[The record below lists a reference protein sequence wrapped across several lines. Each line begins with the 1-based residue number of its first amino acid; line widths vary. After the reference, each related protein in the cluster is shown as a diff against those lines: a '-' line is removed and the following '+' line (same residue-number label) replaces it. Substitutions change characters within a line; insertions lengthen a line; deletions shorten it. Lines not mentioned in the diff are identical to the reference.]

1 MPLAPLN
8 IPPGVV
14 RPATPLQAKGRYW
27 DANLIRWRA
36 GKLLPVGGWQRIT
49 DAPLD
54 STVRAMFP
62 WTDTNGLAHLAIGCE
77 DDLYVLAGATYTNIT
92 PSGYTGP
99 GTNTVGGY
107 GAYNYGAL
115 LYGDDTDVTYPR
127 PVSNI
132 EYPAFAWSFDN
143 WGEDLLAVS
152 TSDGRLLHW
161 NTEEVIAAE
170 VGVSPIVNIV
180 RSANVATVTTVDHHG
195 FIAGDSV
202 VIAGNSVGSF
212 NGTHTVVAAATDTT
226 FTFSSPGTNTT
237 GTGGTASSVVPCP
250 VSNRAVIVTP
260 ERHVVLLGAGGNPR
274 RVAWSSRED
283 YTDWNFAS
291 TTNTAGFLDLDTQD
305 KLIMCAPVREG
316 TLIWTDTEA
325 WLMRFIGLPYIY
337 SIERIGFGC
346 GLMAPRAFATSAGR
360 CIWMGQESIW
370 IYDGGV
376 VRPLPCDVGSY
387 VFENIDA
394 ASGPIFAHGADN
406 GIFPEAWFWFPSQGS
421 DVPDL
426 SVFYNYSEGWWGIGN
441 TMTRTAAVGAG
452 VFDYPIAADEN
463 NDLYDHE
470 NGWTAA
476 GTPIEEDRYGET
488 GSLNIQNGNVVSFLR
503 QAITDSG
510 YGYDSTAITVYSAF
524 TPEGTETVSGPFNPR
539 SDGYTDLRVTG
550 RDFRLKIASTQDA
563 PWSIGEM
570 RIDFMG
576 RGRR

>member
-8 IPPGVV
+8 LPAGVV

-49 DAPLD
+49 NAPLD
-54 STVRAMFP
+54 SSVRALFP
-62 WTDTNGLAHLAIGCE
+62 WTDTNGLAHMAIGCE
-77 DDLYVLAGATYTNIT
+77 DDLYVLASSTYTNVT
-92 PSGYTGP
+92 PLDYTGP
-99 GTNTVGGY
+99 GSGAVGGY

-115 LYGDDTDVTYPR
+115 LYGDDTDATYPR

-161 NTEEVIAAE
+161 NTGEVVASP
-170 VGVSPIVNIV
+170 VGTSYIVDIV
-180 RSANVATVTTVDHHG
+180 RTANVATVTTVDHHG
-195 FIAGDSV
+195 YIAGQVV
-202 VIAGNSVGSF
+202 VISGNSVASL
-212 NGTHTVVAAATDTT
+212 NGTATVISAPTDTT
-226 FTFSSPGTNTT
+226 FTYSDSGTNTT
-237 GTGGTASSVVPCP
+237 GTGGTVTTQEPVP
-250 VSNRAVIVTP
+250 VANRAVIVTP

-283 YTDWNFAS
+283 YTEWDFAS
-291 TTNTAGFLDLDTQD
+291 TTNTAGYLDLDTQD

-337 SIERIGFGC
+337 AIERIGFGC

-360 CIWMGQESIW
+360 CIWMGKESFW

-387 VFENIDA
+387 VFESIDE
-394 ASGPIFAHGADN
+394 ASGQIFAHGADN

-426 SVFYNYSEGWWGIGN
+426 SVFYNYAEGWWGIGN
-441 TMTRTAAVGAG
+441 TMTRTASTGAG
-452 VFDYPIAADEN
+452 VFDYPISADELN
-463 NDLYDHE
+463 ELYEHE

-476 GTPIEEDRYGET
+476 GDPITTDRYGET
-488 GSLNIQNGNVVSFLR
+488 GSLNIQNGNVISFLR

-524 TPEGTETVSGPFNPR
+524 TPEGTETTSGPYAPR
-539 SDGYTDLRVTG
+539 SDGYTDMRVTG

-576 RGRR
+576 KGRR

>member
-1 MPLAPLN
+1 MPLAPIN

-14 RPATPLQAKGRYW
+14 KPATPLQAKGRFW
-27 DANLIRWRA
+27 DANLIRWRS
-36 GKLLPVGGWQRIT
+36 GKLQPVGGWQRIT

-54 STVRAMFP
+54 STVRALFS

-77 DDLYVLAGATYTNIT
+77 DDLYVLASSTYTNIT

-99 GTNTVGGY
+99 SANTVGGY
-107 GAYNYGAL
+107 SAYNYGAL
-115 LYGDDTDVTYPR
+115 LYGDDTDGTYPR

-143 WGEDLLAVS
+143 WGEDLLAVA

-161 NTEEVIAAE
+161 NTGEAVAGP
-170 VGVSPIVNIV
+170 VGTSDIVDIV
-180 RSANVATVTTVDHHG
+180 RSSNVATVTTVDHHG

-212 NGTHTVVAAATDTT
+212 NGTQTIVSVLSDTT
-226 FTFSSPGTNTT
+226 FTFSSSGTNAT
-237 GTGGTASSVVPCP
+237 GTGGTASTTAAIPT
-250 VSNRAVIVTP
+250 SNRAVIVTP
-260 ERHVVLLGAGGNPR
+260 ERHVVLLGADGNPR

-283 YTDWNFAS
+283 YTDWNFSS

-316 TLIWTDTEA
+316 TLIWTDSEA
-325 WLMRFIGLPYIY
+325 WLMRFIGLPYVY
-337 SIERIGFGC
+337 SIERIGYGC
-346 GLMAPRAFATSAGR
+346 GLMSPRSFAVTAGR
-360 CIWMGQESIW
+360 CIWMGKESFW

-394 ASGPIFAHGADN
+394 TSGAIFAHGSDN
-406 GIFPEAWFWFPSQGS
+406 GVFTEAWFWFPSQGS

-441 TMTRTAAVGAG
+441 TMTRTAACGAG
-452 VFDYPIAADEN
+452 VLDYPIAADQN
-463 NDLYDHE
+463 NDLFEHE
-470 NGWTAA
+470 NGWTDA
-476 GTPIEEDRYGET
+476 GSPIETARYVET
-488 GSLNIQNGNVVSFLR
+488 GSFNIQNGNQVSFLR

-510 YGYDSTAITVYSAF
+510 YGYDSTEITVYSAF
-524 TPEGTETVSGPFNPR
+524 TPEGTETTSGPFNPR
-539 SDGYTDLRVTG
+539 SDGYTDMRVSG
-550 RDFRLKIASTQDA
+550 RDFRLKIAATQDA

-570 RIDFMG
+570 RIDFMARGG
-576 RGRR
+576 R